1 MAGKAKIS
9 IKAQMFFALMSAVV
23 IMAIIFSPY
32 GFYTN
37 VHSIRKAVDN
47 SLLIAANGV
56 LEILPNDYHERLK
69 RGEVSEAEYDALQ
82 KKLCDFKDRIG
93 ATYLYSMVKN
103 PDGKIYFTMDIHY
116 KPMTEYEEP
125 TPDVYAAFSTGKIQS
140 GQNEDTEFALVS
152 RSVLIPAYTKDGEM
166 YVVGADLSISKI
178 YPIIMDSLRNFL
190 LLLLLG
196 VFLVLVVTLRL
207 TRRIST
213 PISKLAGFTKKLSD
227 SNFSPDLVMED
238 EVPESILKAGEVQD
252 LARSISSMRAKL
264 GEYIA
269 NLEREVRAR
278 NLAETELEIAGK
290 IQSSFLPGGDF
301 ACEFLRASA
310 AIKPARQAGGDLYDF
325 FALSDGRAC
334 FAIGDVSGK
343 GMPAALFMARAI
355 TLIRAAARNSSKLS
369 DIVSFINDVLAQGN
383 ESCTFI
389 TFFIC
394 AYDPESGSLEFVNCG
409 HNPPILR
416 RADGEVETLQLKRN
430 SVLGVFE
437 NLNFEAQQIKLNLSD
452 LILLYTDGVTEAGA
466 PDNSFYGEGR
476 LADFVRKFP
485 EGADP
490 RALADSLMAEILNF
504 ESGCPQSDDITIL
517 AISRVK

>member
-9 IKAQMFFALMSAVV
+9 IKAQMFFALMSAVLV
-23 IMAIIFSPY
+23 MAIIFSPY

-37 VHSIRKAVDN
+37 VHSIRRAVDN

-56 LEILPNDYHERLK
+56 LEILPQGYHERLK
-69 RGEVSEAEYDALQ
+69 RGEVSDAEYDALQ

-93 ATYLYSMVKN
+93 ATYLYSMVKG

-116 KPMTEYEEP
+116 KPMTEYEKP

-196 VFLVLVVTLRL
+196 IFLVLIVTFRL

-213 PISKLAGFTKKLSD
+213 PISKLANFTKKLSD

-278 NLAETELEIAGK
+278 NLAESELEIAGK

-343 GMPAALFMARAI
+343 GTPAALFMARAI
-355 TLIRAAARNSSKLS
+355 ALIRAAAKSTSKLS

-383 ESCTFI
+383 DSCTFI

-394 AYDPESGSLEFVNCG
+394 AYDAESGSLEFVNCG
-409 HNPPILR
+409 HNPPLLR
-416 RADGEVETLQLKRN
+416 RAGGEVETLQLKRN

-437 NLNFEAQQIKLNLSD
+437 DLKFEAQQINLNLGD

-466 PDNSFYGEGR
+466 SDNSFYGEER